1 MTKTEEIG
9 NVLQQVSVDPCE
21 ILLENE
27 YPEPRYSLTIGGIG
41 TLPQGDIAAIKAK
54 SKNGKTYLASI
65 FGASVHGSD
74 AFGMQSQVRGSTVL
88 YFDTEQNERNTA
100 RVLRRMNALCGYDT
114 KVTKQEVRAY
124 SIRRI
129 DTASRWAYIT
139 EQVNMRNP
147 SVIIIDGIVDLVK
160 DFNDPI
166 ESKEFVS
173 NLLKFAQE
181 RDISIICILHT
192 NKAKDDNNM
201 RGHLGTILEQKAAD
215 IFEVVK
221 NGSTFTV
228 KETECRNQP
237 IDEFS
242 FVLDNDGMP
251 HPSSLPVKVPHE
263 KELAELREFL
273 PKAFRDKSV
282 LQRNALERAYGE
294 VSGKGSTTCSGRI
307 NLAMQ
312 YGLVELTN
320 ISENGSK
327 RYYKLVGT
335 PADEG

>member
-9 NVLQQVSVDPCE
+9 NVLQQVSVDQYE
-21 ILLENE
+21 ILLEND
-27 YPEPRYSLTIGGIG
+27 YPEPQYLVKIRGIG
-41 TLPQGDIAAIKAK
+41 TFPLGDIAACKAK
-54 SKNGKTYLASI
+54 SKNGKTIAVSIIGASI
-65 FGASVHGSD
+65 HGSD
-74 AFGMQSQVRGSTVL
+74 VFGIESQARGSTVL

-100 RVLRRMNALCGYDT
+100 RVLRRMNALCGYSS
-114 KVTKQEVRAY
+114 KVTKQEIRAF

-129 DTASRWAYIT
+129 DTELRWSYIV
-139 EQVNMRNP
+139 EQVNKRKP
-147 SVIIIDGIVDLVK
+147 SAVIIDGIVDLVK
-160 DFNDPI
+160 DFNDPV

-173 NLLKFAQE
+173 KLLQFAAEQN
-181 RDISIICILHT
+181 ILIICVLHT

-221 NGSTFTV
+221 NGHTFTV
-228 KETECRNQP
+228 KQTESRNQP
-237 IDEFS
+237 VDEFS

-251 HPSSLPVKVPHE
+251 RPISLPARIPHE
-263 KELAELREFL
+263 KELVELREFL
-273 PKAFRDKSV
+273 PKAFGDRSV

-307 NLAMQ
+307 NLAVQ
-312 YGLVELTN
+312 YGLVEPVI

-335 PADEG
+335 PAGDG

>member
-41 TLPQGDIAAIKAK
+41 TLPLGDIAAIKAK

-74 AFGMQSQVRGSTVL
+74 AFEMQSQVRGSTVL

-192 NKAKDDNNM
+192 NKAKEDNNM

-215 IFEVVK
+215 IFEVVR

-237 IDEFS
+237 IEEFS

-251 HPSSLPVKVPHE
+251 HL
-263 KELAELREFL
+263 
-273 PKAFRDKSV
+273 
-282 LQRNALERAYGE
+282 
-294 VSGKGSTTCSGRI
+294 STTPIPLSQQMRDNKITQTLKKVFESESTLQYNEIVRRYEKFAVCCNKTAKNRI
-307 NLAMQ
+307 KVAVANNYLIP
-312 YGLVELTN
+312 L
-320 ISENGSK
+320 ENGG
-327 RYYKLVGT
+327 YEL
-335 PADEG
+335 PHQEG

>member
-9 NVLQQVSVDPCE
+9 NVLQGRSIDPCE

-41 TLPQGDIAAIKAK
+41 TLPLGDIAAIKAK

-192 NKAKDDNNM
+192 NKAKEDNNM

-215 IFEVVK
+215 IFEVVR

-228 KETECRNQP
+228 KESECRNQP
-237 IDEFS
+237 IEEFS

-251 HPSSLPVKVPHE
+251 RPSSTPIPLSQQMRDNEITQTLKKVFENETTLQYNEIVRRYE
-263 KELAELREFL
+263 KFAVCCQKTAKNRIKVALANNYLNQL
-273 PKAFRDKSV
+273 
-282 LQRNALERAYGE
+282 
-294 VSGKGSTTCSGRI
+294 
-307 NLAMQ
+307 
-312 YGLVELTN
+312 
-320 ISENGSK
+320 ENGGYELHNE
-327 RYYKLVGT
+327 R
-335 PADEG
+335 

>member
-9 NVLQQVSVDPCE
+9 NVLQGRSIDPCE

-41 TLPQGDIAAIKAK
+41 TLPLGDIAAIKAK

-114 KVTKQEVRAY
+114 KVTKQELRAY

-139 EQVNMRNP
+139 EQVNMRIP

-192 NKAKDDNNM
+192 NKAKEDNNM

-215 IFEVVK
+215 IFEVVR

-228 KETECRNQP
+228 KESECRNQP
-237 IDEFS
+237 IEEFS

-251 HPSSLPVKVPHE
+251 RPSSTPIPLSQQMRDNEITQTLKKVFENETTLQYNEIVRRYE
-263 KELAELREFL
+263 KFAVCCKKTAKNRIKVALANNYLNQL
-273 PKAFRDKSV
+273 
-282 LQRNALERAYGE
+282 
-294 VSGKGSTTCSGRI
+294 
-307 NLAMQ
+307 
-312 YGLVELTN
+312 
-320 ISENGSK
+320 ENGGYELHNE
-327 RYYKLVGT
+327 R
-335 PADEG
+335 

>member
-41 TLPQGDIAAIKAK
+41 TLPLGDIAAIKAK

-74 AFGMQSQVRGSTVL
+74 AFEMQSQVRGSTVL

-100 RVLRRMNALCGYDT
+100 RVLRRMNTLCGYDT

-192 NKAKDDNNM
+192 NKAKEDNNM

-215 IFEVVK
+215 IFEVVR

-237 IDEFS
+237 IEEFS

-251 HPSSLPVKVPHE
+251 RPSSTPIPLSQQMRDNEITQTLKKVFENETTLQYNEIVRRYE
-263 KELAELREFL
+263 KFAVCCQKTAKNRIKVALANNYLNQL
-273 PKAFRDKSV
+273 
-282 LQRNALERAYGE
+282 
-294 VSGKGSTTCSGRI
+294 
-307 NLAMQ
+307 
-312 YGLVELTN
+312 
-320 ISENGSK
+320 ENGGYELHNE
-327 RYYKLVGT
+327 R
-335 PADEG
+335 

>member
-41 TLPQGDIAAIKAK
+41 TLPLGDIAAIKAK

-192 NKAKDDNNM
+192 NKAKEDNNM

-215 IFEVVK
+215 IFEVVR

-237 IDEFS
+237 IEEFS

-251 HPSSLPVKVPHE
+251 HPSSTPIPISQQMKNNEITQTLKKVFEGETILLHNDIKRRYMQHTGCSDGTAKNRIKTALANGYLLP
-263 KELAELREFL
+263 
-273 PKAFRDKSV
+273 
-282 LQRNALERAYGE
+282 N
-294 VSGKGSTTCSGRI
+294 
-307 NLAMQ
+307 
-312 YGLVELTN
+312 
-320 ISENGSK
+320 ENGGYVLPPSEAS
-327 RYYKLVGT
+327 G
-335 PADEG
+335 